1 MKWRFSLKE
10 EKVVLFLLTAI
21 LIGAATGCLAVGFR
35 FLLLYATK
43 LCWNHPFDIIG
54 SAGDMKWYVVLLI
67 PVIGGVF
74 VGPLVSFL
82 APETRGTGVPEV
94 IEAVSIREGAI
105 RHRTT
110 FFKTVSS
117 AISIAAG
124 ASVGREGPIVHIGS
138 SVGSSI
144 AQLLKLS
151 PEWRRIFLAC
161 GAASGIAATFNAP
174 MTGVLFAIEIIL
186 TDFEVSYLSH
196 IVISAVTAT
205 VISHHFLGNL
215 PAFNIPQYEM
225 INYREILLYLILGVL
240 AGVVSIVFI
249 KLISVVEDAF
259 DKVRAPA
266 YIRPAIGGF
275 FVGIIAITCPNVLG
289 VGYQSVNLVLTADIA
304 LKSMILIIIL
314 KLIATSFSVGAGFS
328 GGIFAPSLFLG
339 AMLGGIFGIVSGSFF
354 PDIVASFHAYGLIGM
369 GAVVSGTTLAPI
381 TAILTIFELTYNYNI
396 ILPLMISCIASLVI
410 VQKFYGYSIYES
422 KLLKKGVSIV
432 RGHDVTILRTMIITD
447 YIDTRYESLNDK
459 TQLRDIILN
468 IRESRYPHFLVVN
481 DEDELVGMLSMR
493 DLKNCL
499 PEIEDLNEL
508 IIAADI
514 MTKNVYCIAQ
524 DDNLATAFKIFE
536 GKHISTL
543 PVVDVQNPKKVIG
556 VLTKNDLILA
566 YNQKILKA
574 GYVNKNETHN
584 QAINL

>member
-1 MKWRFSLKE
+1 MEWKFGLKE
-10 EKVVLFLLTAI
+10 ENIVLLLLIAI
-21 LIGAATGCLAVGFR
+21 LIGATTGCLAVGFR
-35 FLLLYATK
+35 FLLLYATE
-43 LCWNHPFDIIG
+43 LCWNYPFDIIG

-67 PVIGGVF
+67 PVIGGLL

-110 FFKTVSS
+110 FFKTLSS
-117 AISIAAG
+117 AISIGTG

-144 AQLLKLS
+144 AQLLKLR
-151 PEWRRIFLAC
+151 PEWRRVFLAC

-174 MTGVLFAIEIIL
+174 MAGVLFAIEIIL

-225 INYREILLYLILGVL
+225 ISYWEILLYLILGIL
-240 AGVVSIVFI
+240 AGIISIVFI
-249 KLISVVEDAF
+249 KLISGVEDAF
-259 DKVRAPA
+259 DKVRTPV

-275 FVGIIAITCPNVLG
+275 LVGIIAITCPNVLG

-314 KLIATSFSVGAGFS
+314 KLIATSLSVGAGFS

-339 AMLGGIFGIVSGSFF
+339 AMLGGIFGVVSSSFF
-354 PDIVASFHAYGLIGM
+354 PDIVAPFQAYGLIGM

-396 ILPLMISCIASLVI
+396 ILPLMTSCIASLVI
-410 VQKFYGYSIYES
+410 VQKFYGHSIYET
-422 KLLKKGVSIV
+422 KLLKKGISIV
-432 RGHDVTILRTMIITD
+432 RGHDVNILRAMIITD
-447 YIDTRYESLNDK
+447 HMNTQYESLKETARLKN
-459 TQLRDIILN
+459 IILSAQ
-468 IRESRYPHFLVVN
+468 ESYYPHFLVMN
-481 DEDELVGMLSMR
+481 DKDELVGMLTMR

-499 PEIEDLNEL
+499 PEIEDLSEL
-508 IIAADI
+508 IVAADI
-514 MTKNVYCIAQ
+514 MTKNIYCITQ
-524 DDNLATAFKIFE
+524 DDNLATAFEIFE
-536 GKHISTL
+536 GKQISTL
-543 PVVDVQNPKKVIG
+543 PVVDVNNPKRVVG
-556 VLTKNDLILA
+556 VLKKSDLILA
-566 YNQKILKA
+566 YNQKILKTDMSRL
-574 GYVNKNETHN
+574 NKYTS
-584 QAINL
+584 L